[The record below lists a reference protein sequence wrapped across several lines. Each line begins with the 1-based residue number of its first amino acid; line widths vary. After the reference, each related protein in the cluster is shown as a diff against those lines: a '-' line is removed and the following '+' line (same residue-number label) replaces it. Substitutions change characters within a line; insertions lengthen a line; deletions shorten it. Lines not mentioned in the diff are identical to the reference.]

1 MMEEKLKTYQEHSN
15 SFAQLQLQRVQKERD
30 LLKLKYEKADTARIF
45 WKLAAVAM
53 AAFIVGQILG
63 GNL

>member
-1 MMEEKLKTYQEHSN
+1 MKQAKAYEEHS
-15 SFAQLQLQRVQKERD
+15 STFAHLQLQRAQKERD
-30 LLKLKYEKADTARIF
+30 MLKLKYEKADTARIL

-53 AAFIVGQILG
+53 AAFIFVQTLG